1 MPRVC
6 GNDRFSV
13 YVYDE
18 YGVRHHLPHCQV
30 VWSDGDAQVALP
42 SLQVIVG
49 TLPRGA
55 HALLYDNLERICAK
69 WDELNPRR
77 TIG

>member
-1 MPRVC
+1 MVKVVS
-6 GNDRFSV
+6 DERFIV

-18 YGVRHHLPHCQV
+18 YGVRHNRPHCQV
-30 VWSDGDAQVALP
+30 RWAGEDAQVALP
-42 SLQVIVG
+42 SLDVLAGV
-49 TLPRGA
+49 LPRA
-55 HALLYDNLERICAK
+55 ALRLLEDNLDTICDK